1 MDNYYEGVP
10 TAPPPKTGWLAF
22 SATVLVVSG
31 IFKIFDALW
40 AFKYDDELS
49 QDVQT
54 FIFEHDLRS
63 WGWVWLIVGIVLIVV
78 GLAVVTGSEIAR
90 GVGIFAAAFAAVT
103 FLPWIYYKP
112 TWTILSVSLA
122 ILVIYGLAAHGG
134 RRSRPQST
142 GPSTPAPA

>member
-10 TAPPPKTGWLAF
+10 TAGPPRTGWLTF
-22 SATVLVVSG
+22 SATLLVVSG

-54 FIFEHDLRS
+54 FIFEHDLQS

-134 RRSRPQST
+134 KRSGIRPT

>member
-1 MDNYYEGVP
+1 VDNYYEGVP
-10 TAPPPKTGWLAF
+10 TAGPPRTGWLVF

-90 GVGIFAAAFAAVT
+90 GLGIFAAAFAAVT

-112 TWTILSVSLA
+112 SWTILSVSLA

-134 RRSRPQST
+134 RRSGIGSA
-142 GPSTPAPA
+142 GPGTPAPA

>member
-1 MDNYYEGVP
+1 VDNYYEGVP
-10 TAPPPKTGWLAF
+10 TGAPPRTGWLVFA
-22 SATVLVVSG
+22 ATVLVVSG

-49 QDVQT
+49 PEVQT
-54 FIFEHDLRS
+54 FLFEHDLAS

-90 GVGIFAAAFAAVT
+90 YVGIFAAAFAAVT

-112 TWTILSVSLA
+112 TWTVLSVTLA

-134 RRSRPQST
+134 RRST
-142 GPSTPAPA
+142 GTPAPA